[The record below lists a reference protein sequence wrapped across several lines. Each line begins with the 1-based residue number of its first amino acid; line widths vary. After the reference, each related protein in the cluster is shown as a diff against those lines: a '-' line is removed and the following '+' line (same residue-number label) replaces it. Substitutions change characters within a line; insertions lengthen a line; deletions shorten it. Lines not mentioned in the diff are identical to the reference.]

1 MARELILI
9 PKMKYEQLM
18 NNTLK
23 DEAENPTP
31 QEKTTSQLNNDEWSK
46 ESKPKVVIKKNE
58 KSKPKADI
66 EKKTNNKS
74 YIQMKPKE
82 FLKLKKD
89 TMLKKDKVKQKWLAF
104 NI

>member
-9 PKMKYEQLM
+9 PKMKYEQLI

-23 DEAENPTP
+23 DEAENPTS
-31 QEKTTSQLNNDEWSK
+31 QEKTTPHSNNGEWGDEVDIEK
-46 ESKPKVVIKKNE
+46 DE

-82 FLKLKKD
+82 FLKSKKG
-89 TMLKKDKVKQKWLAF
+89 TMLIKDKVKQKWLAF

>member
-1 MARELILI
+1 MKLKILHR
-9 PKMKYEQLM
+9 KK
-18 NNTLK
+18 
-23 DEAENPTP
+23 
-31 QEKTTSQLNNDEWSK
+31 KTTSQLNNDEWSK

>member
-9 PKMKYEQLM
+9 PKMKYEQLI
-18 NNTLK
+18 NSTLK
-23 DEAENPTP
+23 EEAENPTS
-31 QEKTTSQLNNDEWSK
+31 QEKTTSHSNNVKWDD
-46 ESKPKVVIKKNE
+46 ESKPKVDIE
-58 KSKPKADI
+58 KDENSKPKADI

-82 FLKLKKD
+82 FLKSKKG